1 MHNPA
6 SEESKGQG
14 TRKGMLTTRT
24 KMIDPPEARAT
35 RAATGMARS
44 ARGEPSRGTRIRFNM
59 VLFSFQHYYAPNYY
73 APRHNSEGLQQTYPG
88 LHFCICSFLT

>member
-24 KMIDPPEARAT
+24 NMFDPPEARAT

-44 ARGEPSRGTRIRFNM
+44 ARGEPSRGTRIRFNIIM
-59 VLFSFQHYYAPNYY
+59 LPGTTQKDYGVYFSFD
-73 APRHNSEGLQQTYPG
+73 
-88 LHFCICSFLT
+88 